1 MESIPT
7 PPTTQGYGIQDTHQ
21 TLLHPLDVLLERYLN
36 LLDSYQTSRLK
47 LTEALSS
54 GYFFLAQANFKSS
67 DSVRYGQDLYD
78 HRMQASLKTDI
89 RLLQTASTLRF
100 SLLAASTLSAT
111 RSSQSQLLSKPL
123 QAVDD
128 SEMQSLIRNE
138 IAAKSTRDP
147 LNWFGILIPSAL
159 STAQASFKS
168 ALNEAVSNLINIS
181 MEMQELEAEVEG
193 LKHSIMGP
201 E

>member
-1 MESIPT
+1 
-7 PPTTQGYGIQDTHQ
+7 
-21 TLLHPLDVLLERYLN
+21 
-36 LLDSYQTSRLK
+36 
-47 LTEALSS
+47 
-54 GYFFLAQANFKSS
+54 
-67 DSVRYGQDLYD
+67 
-78 HRMQASLKTDI
+78 
-89 RLLQTASTLRF
+89 
-100 SLLAASTLSAT
+100 
-111 RSSQSQLLSKPL
+111 
-123 QAVDD
+123 
-128 SEMQSLIRNE
+128 MQSLIRNE